1 MDQEPEYKL
10 DYMTY
15 YKTQWRYT
23 SNKDKVGGYRCKI
36 CKEVGHNRRS
46 CPYLKKTTKKNL

>member
-1 MDQEPEYKL
+1 MDQKPEDKL

-23 SNKDKVGGYRCKI
+23 SKKKGPAGYRCKV
-36 CKEVGHNRRS
+36 CREVGHNRRS
-46 CPYLKKTTKKNL
+46 CPYLEKKKI

>member
-46 CPYLKKTTKKNL
+46 CPYLKKTTKKNI